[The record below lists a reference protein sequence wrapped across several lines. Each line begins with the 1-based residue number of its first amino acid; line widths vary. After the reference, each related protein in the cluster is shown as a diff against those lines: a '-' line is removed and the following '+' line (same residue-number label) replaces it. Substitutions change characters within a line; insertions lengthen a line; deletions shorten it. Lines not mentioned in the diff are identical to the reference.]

1 MRREE
6 WQLHLLTPLRRGA
19 EIAFPVR
26 PGCPS
31 ATQSIQCKDVQ
42 GVPSISVSGRAEER
56 GHWDPTPCLIRYDI
70 YVDFAHTHPF

>member
-1 MRREE
+1 M
-6 WQLHLLTPLRRGA
+6 
-19 EIAFPVR
+19 AFPVR

-56 GHWDPTPCLIRYDI
+56 GHWDPTPCQVKPPRGKDVGTREEAIL
-70 YVDFAHTHPF
+70 T